1 MESVPCPFSPPG
13 KQRAVSELGG
23 PTSYC
28 TLARTLR
35 SQVSATVQALAGW
48 RSGFVADRFE
58 RTTDCLITRHS
69 ARLAGSFT
77 IVPASIYGILLPPRI
92 SNLQSVFIS
101 LMGGQVEG
109 TSGFDAG
116 KVQEVT
122 ERSSAREHISQEN
135 RKGNLIFLDRVSR
148 TYSRGNVKALRD
160 LSLCIDKGDHT
171 AITGPSGSGKTTLLC
186 LASGLDR
193 PTFGRVLFEG
203 QEPKIPAEWT
213 RLRARRIGIV
223 FQSFHLIPGLSAADN
238 VELPMLG
245 VVSGEGLRR
254 RRVSALLERVGL
266 DRRAEHRIS
275 EMSGGEC
282 QRVAIARAL
291 ANSPSVIL
299 ADEPT
304 GNLDSRTANE
314 ILDLLETLRRR
325 EGVALVIVTHDARA
339 SERAARV
346 VRLLDGQVISE
357 EHRQADS

>member
-1 MESVPCPFSPPG
+1 
-13 KQRAVSELGG
+13 
-23 PTSYC
+23 
-28 TLARTLR
+28 
-35 SQVSATVQALAGW
+35 
-48 RSGFVADRFE
+48 
-58 RTTDCLITRHS
+58 
-69 ARLAGSFT
+69 
-77 IVPASIYGILLPPRI
+77 
-92 SNLQSVFIS
+92 
-101 LMGGQVEG
+101 MGGQVEG